1 MDDERVAY
9 FRWTEAE
16 ILQHAGCPYDQ
27 LLTRDEEMTMDHVVD
42 FFHEHMKHKTS
53 NKERHLRKVLRE
65 MADSSSELRV
75 FLHDKNHHTF
85 DRPMN
90 MNMNLIVLREV
101 FKAFEQHS
109 QDKGNGW
116 YSSTPL
122 NIVMFYQLFE
132 LTGQKAWHEKHREDS
147 SQKRRLAEESTK
159 KHRSNASSKKHR
171 SETEDSSVVY
181 LITNPNEVNA
191 FGHFKKYIGSTN
203 CWPRRKKQHLSP
215 YSGCRLLK
223 NAIQKYGFYGG
234 PTSHPMHFEIL
245 VAGTREDMKY
255 CETMYIDKYNTL
267 APHGYNMKVG
277 DTVDFP
283 VNALVQRS
291 AGLGFPFL
299 ATPIQIKAT
308 SMVLNTINEIITEES
323 NDSGLALETNV

>member
-16 ILQHAGCPYDQ
+16 ILQHAGRPYDQ
-27 LLTRDEEMTMDHVVD
+27 LLTRDEEMVMDRVVD

-53 NKERHLRKVLRE
+53 NKERHLKKIVRE
-65 MADSSSELRV
+65 MADSTSELRI

-85 DRPMN
+85 NRPMN
-90 MNMNLIVLREV
+90 MNMNLIALREV

-147 SQKRRLAEESTK
+147 SQKRRSTEE
-159 KHRSNASSKKHR
+159 SSKKRR

-191 FGHFKKYIGSTN
+191 FGHFKKYVGRTK
-203 CWPRRKKQHLSP
+203 CMRRRLKQHLSP

-223 NAIQKYGFYGG
+223 NAILKYGFYGG
-234 PTSHPMHFEIL
+234 STSHPMHYEIL
-245 VAGTREDMKY
+245 VAGTSEDMKY
-255 CETMYIDKYNTL
+255 CETTYIDQYNTL

-283 VNALVQRS
+283 ANALVQRS
-291 AGLGFPFL
+291 TGLRFSFL
-299 ATPIQIKAT
+299 STPIQIKAT
-308 SMVLNTINEIITEES
+308 SMVLNTINEILTEES
-323 NDSGLALETNV
+323 TDTGLVLETNVKL